1 MEHFLDTTDGTNMF
15 IDDIMDTVNKITIE
29 DLKLLY
35 TYYLVTG
42 IFILI
47 LFIIF
52 YGCWIYKTN

>member
-15 IDDIMDTVNKITIE
+15 IDNIMDTVNKITIE

-52 YGCWIYKTN
+52 YGCWI